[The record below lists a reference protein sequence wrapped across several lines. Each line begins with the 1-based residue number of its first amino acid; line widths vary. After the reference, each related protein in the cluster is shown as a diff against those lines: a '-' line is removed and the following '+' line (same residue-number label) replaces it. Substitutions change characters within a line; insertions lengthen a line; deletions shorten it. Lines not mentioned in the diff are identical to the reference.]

1 MNSQDPSQF
10 ASQAPSQGSMPPTN
24 PSGPDPLAA
33 LQDIHLPSE
42 IGLWPPAWGWW
53 VLLLVISVCVASL
66 VFFIKRNKSRNA
78 YRALAIAELNT
89 SFKQY
94 SDGQNS
100 EYLQALSIILRRTA
114 LSGFGNQFNASLKGH
129 DFLQWLDEQCT
140 KTNHQFS
147 QGVGTAL
154 LIGPYQKNS
163 EFDRIAL
170 HQLSLLWIKEHRN
183 QWQRTK
189 KSKEIQKNNEAE
201 HHV

>member
-1 MNSQDPSQF
+1 MNSQDPSQTSMQSTN
-10 ASQAPSQGSMPPTN
+10 ASA
-24 PSGPDPLAA
+24 PDPLAE
-33 LQDIHLPSE
+33 LQDIHLPTE

-53 VLLLVISVCVASL
+53 LLLIVTIVCVASL
-66 VFFIKRNKSRNA
+66 VFFIKRNKVRNT
-78 YRALAIAELNT
+78 YRALALAEVHNT
-89 SFKQY
+89 VKQY
-94 SDGQNS
+94 SDEQGP

-114 LSGFGNQFNASLKGH
+114 LSGFSSQFNASLKGH

-140 KTNHQFS
+140 KTNSQFS

-154 LIGPYQKNS
+154 LIGPYQKNP

-189 KSKEIQKNNEAE
+189 KSTEIQKHSEAE

>member
-1 MNSQDPSQF
+1 MNSQDPSQT
-10 ASQAPSQGSMPPTN
+10 SMQPTN
-24 PSGPDPLAA
+24 ASAPDPLAE
-33 LQDIHLPSE
+33 LQDIHLPAE

-53 VLLLVISVCVASL
+53 LLLLVVIVCVASL

-89 SFKQY
+89 SFKQH
-94 SDGQNS
+94 SDEQNS
-100 EYLQALSIILRRTA
+100 EYLQALSVILRRTA

-140 KTNHQFS
+140 KTHSQFS

-154 LIGPYQKNS
+154 LIGPYQKNP

-189 KSKEIQKNNEAE
+189 KSKEIKKNSEAE

>member
-1 MNSQDPSQF
+1 MNSQDPSQG
-10 ASQAPSQGSMPPTN
+10 AMPPTAL
-24 PSGPDPLAA
+24 SSAADPLAE
-33 LQDIHLPSE
+33 LQDIHLPAE

-53 VLLLVISVCVASL
+53 LLLVVIIICVASL
-66 VFFIKRNKSRNA
+66 VFFIKRNTSRNA
-78 YRALAIAELNT
+78 YRVLAIAELNNCL
-89 SFKQY
+89 KQY
-94 SDGQNS
+94 TDQQNS
-100 EYLQALSIILRRTA
+100 EYLQALSVILRRTA

-140 KTNHQFS
+140 KTNSQFS

-154 LIGPYQKNS
+154 LIGPYQKNP

-189 KSKEIQKNNEAE
+189 KSKEIQKNSEAG